1 MELDIKK
8 INDVMLDNGIMQKD
22 LAKNSEIQE
31 STLSK
36 ILNGKV
42 SKPNRKT
49 IFSIAK
55 GLNLKPSDIVK
66 EVQADE

>member
-1 MELDIKK
+1 MELDINKVNK
-8 INDVMLDNGIMQKD
+8 VMLDNGMFQKD
-22 LAKNSEIQE
+22 LAEKSKIQE

-49 IFSIAK
+49 IHSIAK
-55 GLNLKPSDIVK
+55 GLNVSPSEIVK
-66 EVQADE
+66 EMNKDE

>member
-49 IFSIAK
+49 ICSIAK